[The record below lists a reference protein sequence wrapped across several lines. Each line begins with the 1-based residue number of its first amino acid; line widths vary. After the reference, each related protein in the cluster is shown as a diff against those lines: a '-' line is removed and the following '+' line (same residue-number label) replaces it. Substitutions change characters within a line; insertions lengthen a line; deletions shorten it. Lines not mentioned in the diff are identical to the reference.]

1 MSITTRSSQSSS
13 KNSDYLRNTSYL
25 LSVFSP
31 RKFSRRRD
39 TGSVILDD
47 AGHPDLWAADAQH
60 RTNNFAQM
68 FVSLTHMAPKLS
80 IDRVGIEA
88 HAAVLAKVY
97 AEIGAD
103 GPGDALLPCAANLRD
118 VVERL
123 TSLFVKDPE
132 AFALRLQIDDLGL
145 PKDKRRAL
153 ILIASEL
160 VINAIKYA
168 FVSGQP
174 GELSVSLT
182 AHGDAG
188 ELTVQDN
195 GVGLMGAESAGSG
208 SAILIQLCALLGGS
222 MTRTSPGRGLRV
234 RVAFKLW

>member
-13 KNSDYLRNTSYL
+13 RNSDSLISTSYL
-25 LSVFSP
+25 LSAFSP
-31 RKFSRRRD
+31 RKVPRRKG
-39 TGSVILDD
+39 TGSVIMDV

-68 FVSLTHMAPKLS
+68 FVSLNHMAPRLG

-88 HAAVLAKVY
+88 DAAVLAKVY

-103 GPGDALLPCAANLRD
+103 GPGDALLPCATNLRD

-123 TSLFVKDPE
+123 SSLFAKDPE
-132 AFALRLQIDDLGL
+132 PFALRLQIDDLGL
-145 PKDKRRAL
+145 LKDKRRAL

-160 VINAIKYA
+160 VINTLKYA

-182 AHGDAG
+182 AHGDVG
-188 ELTVQDN
+188 ELTVQDD
-195 GVGLMGAESAGSG
+195 GVGLTGAEEAGSG
-208 SAILIQLCALLGGS
+208 STILAQLCALLGGS